1 MWPEDLR
8 GTFYFTVTWL
18 ELCAAMYGLFFLADP
33 MFIGLYLVAWVAFTI
48 GCLFTAGYGVAA
60 LAQARYDERRFRRK
74 VKNEL
79 IGEK

>member
-1 MWPEDLR
+1 
-8 GTFYFTVTWL
+8 
-18 ELCAAMYGLFFLADP
+18 
-33 MFIGLYLVAWVAFTI
+33 
-48 GCLFTAGYGVAA
+48 VAA